1 MATTTVLSPFFIYA
15 GGLASFAVAFGMGA
29 NNVSNAIGT
38 SVGSGAISRR
48 TGLIM
53 AGVCEFLGTILM
65 GGMVTETL
73 KSAIISPEHFIPDQ
87 QYFAIGMF
95 STMVMALIWLL
106 IATHYALPISATQT
120 IIGGIIGFSIVEKKI
135 MDLNHTEIFVIVLSW
150 FLSPVIGALVA
161 AGLYYSVYKFVLE
174 KGECS
179 KFAVPF
185 YYGMTIAVLIGFIIQ
200 SNKKVLNIQEDYVL
214 LIIACIFMITFV
226 FVFWKRPVPSYT
238 LPTTISNFKNNEFK
252 EETNMDTEFPHSG
265 ELKISSGVLR
275 GPPSPKKIRVRDIPV
290 VKDNPNET
298 PFKFLMIFSAAFVAF
313 AHGSNDVSNAAAPYA
328 AMVEYYRYGEIS
340 FHSAIPPAV
349 TIECGVGI
357 VVGLF
362 VLGYKTLE
370 TVGEKITKL
379 TFSKGYAAQMS
390 AAATIL
396 LASILSLPI
405 STTAIL
411 IGSIVG
417 VGLIGD
423 ESGNSI
429 DKQVLYNIVSGWFL
443 TVIVGLL
450 GTPVIFLLIKL
461 LL

>member
-1 MATTTVLSPFFIYA
+1 LPISYLHFFIYA
-15 GGLASFAVAFGMGA
+15 GGVASFAVAFGMGA

-38 SVGSGAISRR
+38 SVGSGAISRK
-48 TGLIM
+48 TGLIL
-53 AGVCEFLGTILM
+53 AGIFEFLGTILM

-73 KSAIISPEHFIPDQ
+73 KSAIISPEHFSPNQ

-95 STMVMALIWLL
+95 STMVMALIWLF

-120 IIGGIIGFSIVEKKI
+120 IIGGILGFSIVEQKL
-135 MDLNHTEIFVIVLSW
+135 MDLNHTEIFVIILSW
-150 FLSPVIGALVA
+150 FLSPIIGALVA
-161 AGLYYSVYKFVLE
+161 AGLYYSVYKLVLE

-185 YYGMTIAVLIGFIIQ
+185 YYGMTIAILIGFIIQ
-200 SNKKVLNIQEDYVL
+200 SKSKALNIPEDYVIM
-214 LIIACIFMITFV
+214 IIACIFMISFV
-226 FVFWKRPVPSYT
+226 SVYWKRPTSSYT

-252 EETNMDTEFPHSG
+252 EETNTDMVKEISHSG

-275 GPPSPKKIRVRDIPV
+275 GPPSPKKIRVRDTPV
-290 VKDNPNET
+290 KENPNET

-328 AMVEYYRYGEIS
+328 AIVEYYRYGKIS
-340 FHSAIPPAV
+340 YNSTIPPAV
-349 TIECGVGI
+349 IIECGIGI

-390 AAATIL
+390 AASTIL

-423 ESGNSI
+423 ESGNAI

-443 TVIVGLL
+443 TVIVGLI
-450 GTPVIFLLIKL
+450 GTPIIYILIKL

>member
-1 MATTTVLSPFFIYA
+1 MIT
-15 GGLASFAVAFGMGA
+15 
-29 NNVSNAIGT
+29 
-38 SVGSGAISRR
+38 
-48 TGLIM
+48 
-53 AGVCEFLGTILM
+53 
-65 GGMVTETL
+65 
-73 KSAIISPEHFIPDQ
+73 
-87 QYFAIGMF
+87 
-95 STMVMALIWLL
+95 ALIWLL

-120 IIGGIIGFSIVEKKI
+120 IIGGIIGFSIVEQKLG
-135 MDLNHTEIFVIVLSW
+135 DLNHTEIFVIVLSW
-150 FLSPVIGALVA
+150 FLSPVIGGLVA
-161 AGLYYSVYKFVLE
+161 AGLYYSVYKIVLE

-185 YYGMTIAVLIGFIIQ
+185 YYGMTIAILIGFIIQ
-200 SNKKVLNIQEDYVL
+200 SNSKKLNIPEDYVI
-214 LIIACIFMITFV
+214 LIIASIFVISFV
-226 FVFWKRPVPSYT
+226 FVFWKRPVSSYT

-252 EETNMDTEFPHSG
+252 EETNMDTG
-265 ELKISSGVLR
+265 K
-275 GPPSPKKIRVRDIPV
+275 DTPV
-290 VKDNPNET
+290 KESLNET

-328 AMVEYYRYGEIS
+328 AMVEYYRYGKIS
-340 FHSAIPPAV
+340 DKSAIPSAV
-349 TIECGVGI
+349 IIECGVGI
-357 VVGLF
+357 VVGMF

-390 AAATIL
+390 AASTIL

-423 ESGNSI
+423 ESGNAV
-429 DKQVLYNIVSGWFL
+429 DKIVLFNIISGWFL

-450 GTPVIFLLIKL
+450 GTPVIYIIIKL

>member
-1 MATTTVLSPFFIYA
+1 MVLAPFFIYA
-15 GGLASFAVAFGMGA
+15 GGVASFAVAFGMGA

-38 SVGSGAISRR
+38 SVGSGAISRK
-48 TGLIM
+48 TGLIL
-53 AGVCEFLGTILM
+53 AGICEFLGTVLM

-73 KSAIISPEHFIPDQ
+73 KSAIIAPEHFLPTQ

-95 STMVMALIWLL
+95 STMIMALVWLL

-120 IIGGIIGFSIVEKKI
+120 IIGGIIGFSIVELKW
-135 MDLNHTEIFVIVLSW
+135 MELNHSVIFVIVISW
-150 FLSPVIGALVA
+150 FLSPIIGALVA
-161 AGLYYSVYKFVLE
+161 AGLYYSVYKLVLE

-185 YYGMTIAVLIGFIIQ
+185 YYGMTIAILVGFIIQ
-200 SNKKVLNIQEDYVL
+200 SNSKTLNIPEDYVI
-214 LIIACIFMITFV
+214 LIIACIFMISFV
-226 FVFWKRPVPSYT
+226 FVYWKKPTSSYT
-238 LPTTISNFKNNEFK
+238 LPTTIPNFKNNEFK
-252 EETNMDTEFPHSG
+252 EETNMDIA
-265 ELKISSGVLR
+265 K
-275 GPPSPKKIRVRDIPV
+275 DIPV
-290 VKDNPNET
+290 KEQNPNET

-328 AMVEYYRYGEIS
+328 AMVEFYRYGQIRDD
-340 FHSAIPPAV
+340 SAIPSAV
-349 TIECGVGI
+349 IIECGVGI
-357 VVGLF
+357 VVGMF

-390 AAATIL
+390 AASTIL

-423 ESGNSI
+423 ESGNAV